1 MVKKSSPIEKTA
13 RLLDLV
19 PYISTHQGISIQD
32 LAREFSV
39 SPDELISDLNTL
51 WMCGLP
57 GYTPLELIDLEFE
70 SGFVT
75 IRNAETLNLARSLS
89 QQEMIALKLGLD
101 ILTGDIER
109 QDLLEE
115 VAALQALLAPHISVA
130 AIADSSASS
139 ATESVIDKAISQRAV
154 IEISYSST
162 SDDAISHR
170 TVSPIDVY
178 AEGPHRYLRA
188 FCHNAQSGR
197 TFRVD
202 RITAIRVTDNEIR
215 VNENR
220 DLNST
225 NSQMDSQMD
234 SSNEGVTLQV
244 KLHRDIRRNREA
256 LGAAILAGEST
267 VKVKAL
273 NAGWLL
279 RTVMAGAGSCEVLA
293 NDPMRQRIKGE
304 AEKALALYALN
315 SADVR

>member
-1 MVKKSSPIEKTA
+1 
-13 RLLDLV
+13 
-19 PYISTHQGISIQD
+19 
-32 LAREFSV
+32 
-39 SPDELISDLNTL
+39 
-51 WMCGLP
+51 MCGLP

-130 AIADSSASS
+130 AIADSAASS

-202 RITAIRVTDNEIR
+202 RITAIRVTESEIR

-293 NDPMRQRIKGE
+293 NDPMRQRIKAE
-304 AEKALALYALN
+304 ADKALALYALN

>member
-39 SPDELISDLNTL
+39 SPDELISDLNSL

-130 AIADSSASS
+130 AIADSAASS

-202 RITAIRVTDNEIR
+202 RITAIRVTDTEIR

-225 NSQMDSQMD
+225 DSQMD
-234 SSNEGVTLQV
+234 SSDEGVTLQV

-293 NDPMRQRIKGE
+293 NDPMRQRIKAE
-304 AEKALALYALN
+304 ADKALALYALN